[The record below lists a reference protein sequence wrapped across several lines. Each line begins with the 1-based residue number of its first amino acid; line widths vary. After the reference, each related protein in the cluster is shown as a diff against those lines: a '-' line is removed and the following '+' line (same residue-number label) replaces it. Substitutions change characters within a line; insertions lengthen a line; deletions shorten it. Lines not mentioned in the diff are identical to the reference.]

1 MQKEYYNVYYYRYSE
16 QRSYAQIESMIAK
29 SGLIDGISI
38 MDLSDKEDD
47 EARCIIGDVIKAEK
61 VREYDGSDNVAM
73 VHLFVDKLGR
83 YILVLSVYESE
94 MSAHCVKRIVEAF
107 DLPISQMQPVS
118 VYGHAKG
125 NAYDSVN
132 YWQKAISSSFE
143 EKFKEYYSPATN
155 YRQVERYTVDD
166 DLKQLLNTI
175 TESDPVNTKSI
186 IINSLGWIVA
196 NNLKQNKIIMEEI
209 HEGGMLGRI
218 PLLYDNTI
226 SVTSQNEKISN
237 QLSNAEK
244 YDMCTYEKI
253 DIFAQR
259 KLSYSTLVSFE
270 LIDDKKY
277 DMFLQK
283 AKDYTL
289 YRFCKKEIIVS
300 PLAVCCHIGEKEI
313 SFTYDFDY
321 ACFEKLS
328 IEDLH
333 KVLCG
338 VMKARILNENID
350 TKKLIKTNSD
360 SLPAK
365 IRIREVKT
373 KLLRTL
379 SIFERYD
386 DRELADLSDKFEVI
400 HKDSRQEALSQ
411 NYKCEKLLFIISGRV
426 EVDGLDSKRFL
437 RPLLM
442 LKAGDVIGVDS
453 LLKNKKSMLLY
464 QVFSEE
470 AVLLSI
476 DVNKFEEE
484 CIKHPELMTSL
495 LEVQT
500 ERMYKFAKLWMMA

>member
-61 VREYDGSDNVAM
+61 VREYDGSDNIAM

-118 VYGHAKG
+118 VYGYTKDSS
-125 NAYDSVN
+125 YDSVN
-132 YWQKAISSSFE
+132 YWQKTIPAFFD
-143 EKFKEYYSPATN
+143 EKLKEYHAPSKN

-166 DLKQLLNTI
+166 DLKRLLNTI
-175 TESDPVNTKSI
+175 TESDSINTKAV
-186 IINSLGWIVA
+186 IINALGWIVA
-196 NNLKQNKIIMEEI
+196 NNLKQNKIVMEEI
-209 HEGGMLGRI
+209 HEGGQLDRI
-218 PLLYDNTI
+218 PLLYDNTLP
-226 SVTSQNEKISN
+226 VDSQNEKMSN
-237 QLSNAEK
+237 QLSYAEK

-253 DIFAQR
+253 DIFAQK
-259 KLSYSTLVSFE
+259 KLSDCTFVSFE

-289 YRFCKKEIIVS
+289 YHFCKKEVISS
-300 PLAVCCHIGEKEI
+300 PLAVCCHAGENEI

-333 KVLCG
+333 NVLCK
-338 VMKARILNENID
+338 VIKARILNEEVD
-350 TKKLIKTNSD
+350 TNKLIRTNSE

-373 KLLRTL
+373 KLLRAL
-379 SIFERYD
+379 SVFGGYE
-386 DRELADLSDKFEVI
+386 DRELSDLADKFEVI
-400 HKDSRQEALSQ
+400 HKDSRQEALAQ
-411 NYKCEKLLFIISGRV
+411 NYRCEKLLFIISGRV
-426 EVDGLDSKRFL
+426 EVDGLDSKHFL

-442 LKAGDVIGVDS
+442 LKPGDVIGVDS